1 MSDENKEKSFP
12 EGTAEEKELDTVPEA
27 QAGSDGEWQWD
38 AAVPET
44 QTDDIT
50 VDALRVAT
58 AEEEKE
64 EETEVSQ
71 EDEEVED
78 EQEEASADPD
88 DDGLCIVCGNPRGK
102 SPSDLYCESC
112 RKKFLRTNYG
122 AGHIIL
128 AFVMVLVAAASY
140 FICFSTCGI
149 SARLLEAERCI
160 SEKRY
165 NDAVNECSAISSDV
179 SNLNTGVN
187 AVFATF
193 NKNHTEKPFF
203 VDGDRVLKI
212 VLEAYADTMAVD
224 ANQVST
230 FLQYVENIIGVEELD
245 KPSNAKIK
253 KVYDFCK
260 EVTDY
265 QMMISED
272 WSSYFDTD
280 EETTE
285 MTVKYDEALKF
296 IDSCENDTLAK
307 QCINEYYRA
316 IAAFY
321 AKKDKA
327 VVFDSFD
334 KVCELAGDLDYVF
347 MQDYLYMAWTYK
359 DNAKIVELS
368 EALFER
374 NINDTNSYYYAI
386 KADIDSGNFE
396 SADERCE
403 KMRKYNPE
411 GLDYYSIKAE
421 ILRRMGKFQEVVDIC
436 KEGIAAGTDAEIY
449 RQQAIAYMLL
459 DDTQSAL
466 EASKQ
471 SYDITLQGVYSNS
484 QVSLEVINTAALIAC
499 IGGDNET
506 YESIVSLLE
515 QQQLSLE
522 ESVQKCIKGEM
533 TFEEIFMEGTGDI

>member
-1 MSDENKEKSFP
+1 MSNENKEKSFP
-12 EGTAEEKELDTVPEA
+12 EGTAEGKELDTVPETD
-27 QAGSDGEWQWD
+27 AGSDGEWQWD

-44 QTDDIT
+44 QTQDIT
-50 VDALRVAT
+50 VSDLKLT
-58 AEEEKE
+58 EAEKAEEKE
-64 EETEVSQ
+64 EAENEEEET
-71 EDEEVED
+71 
-78 EQEEASADPD
+78 SANSD
-88 DDGLCIVCGNPRGK
+88 DDGLCIVCGNPRGN

-128 AFVMVLVAAASY
+128 AFVMVLVAAMSY
-140 FICFSTCGI
+140 FVCFSTCGI
-149 SARLLEAERCI
+149 SARLIEAESCI

-165 NDAVNECSAISSDV
+165 NDAVNACSAISSDV

-212 VLEAYADTMAVD
+212 VLEAYADTMAID

-230 FLQYVENIIGVEELD
+230 FTQYVENIIGVEELD
-245 KPSNAKIK
+245 KASNAKIK
-253 KVYDFCK
+253 KVYDFCT
-260 EVTDY
+260 ETMEY
-265 QMMISED
+265 QNKIAED
-272 WSSYFDTD
+272 WQTFFYND
-280 EETTE
+280 EKTTE
-285 MTVKYDEALKF
+285 MKVKYNEAIKF
-296 IDSCENDTLAK
+296 IDSCENDTVAK

-321 AKKDKA
+321 AKQDKA
-327 VVFDSFD
+327 VVFDCFD
-334 KVCELAGDLDYVF
+334 KVCELAGDLDYIF
-347 MQDYLYMAWTYK
+347 MQDYLYMAWTYE

-386 KADIDSGNFE
+386 KADIDSGNLE

-403 KMRKYNPE
+403 KMRKYNPD
-411 GLDYYSIKAE
+411 GLDYYYIKAE
-421 ILRRMGKFQEVVDIC
+421 LLRRMGKFEESVSVC
-436 KEGIAAGTDAEIY
+436 KDGIAAGTDAEIY
-449 RQQAIAYMLL
+449 RQQAISYMLL
-459 DDTQSAL
+459 EDTEAAL

-471 SYDITLQGVYSNS
+471 AYDISLQGAYSGS

-506 YESIVSLLE
+506 YESIVALLE
-515 QQQLSLE
+515 QQELTLE